1 MSNLTG
7 TIFGVYIYNGYRVFC
22 VKMDNGQEVYLNDD
36 LRPVVV
42 LDEDDLQTITVRID
56 GELKSPWIY

>member
-7 TIFGVYIYNGYRVFC
+7 TIFGVYIYNGYRVFY